1 MRKFHFLILLL
12 FPLDLL
18 AQQFKPL
25 QDLIKRRVPWLENQ
39 VVFKSVKSNQ
49 SDLIEL
55 HSVGNK
61 VVISAS
67 GPNAAAVGLN
77 WYLKYYCHR
86 SMSHMGDNL
95 APVSP
100 IPEVKERITLEA
112 PAQYRYAL
120 NYCTYNY
127 TMSFYDWK
135 DWEHEL
141 DWMVL
146 NGVNLMLTVTGM
158 ETVWQNTL
166 KQIGYSNQEIN
177 DFLVGPAYT
186 AWWLM
191 GNIQGWGGPM
201 PQSQIDA
208 RKILQK
214 RIIERM
220 RAFGIEPVLQGFYGM
235 VPSSLKDKSKAAI
248 IDQKTWGAFKRPDIL
263 IPGNP
268 DFSRIAA
275 IYYKELQQ
283 AYGKN
288 IRFFAGD
295 PFHEGGI
302 TDGIDLKM
310 AGHAIQVEMQKSF
323 PGSTWILQG
332 WQDNPKQKMLE
343 GLDKSH
349 ILVQE
354 LFGEFTNNWE
364 KRNGYDSTPFIW
376 CVVNN
381 FGERPG
387 LYGKLQ
393 RFADEVNRI
402 EKGPYQNLLKG
413 VGIMPEGLNNNPP
426 VYDLMLEL
434 GWRKDHVDVKKWL
447 TNFTKYRYGSS
458 NNHIDDAWNSFLET
472 IYQSIP
478 GYQEGASESVFCIRP
493 ALDSLPVSHWG
504 TRIRNYDAVKFKKA
518 AMEFAEAA
526 PAFKHSDTYQ
536 IDLINV
542 MRQVLANDGELV
554 FQAMAKA
561 YKEKNTK
568 QFKLLSDQFLNMI
581 RLTDDLLS
589 SHPYYQLNTY
599 KAQALNL
606 GKTKQE
612 QELNIRNAMMLITYW
627 GENVRNEDNLHEYA
641 YKEWGGLMK
650 DFYLVRWEMYI
661 DYLNGN
667 LQGKTTQAPD
677 FFIWE
682 RAWVNKN
689 LEIKAEA
696 PSKPLNQVVAEIL
709 KLKIDVQ

>member
-1 MRKFHFLILLL
+1 MRKFHCLILLL
-12 FPLDLL
+12 LPLNLL
-18 AQQFKPL
+18 AQQFKPV
-25 QDLIKRRVPWLENQ
+25 QDLIKRRLPWLENR
-39 VVFKSVKSNQ
+39 VVFQAIDSSQN
-49 SDLIEL
+49 DLIEL
-55 HSVGNK
+55 KSIGDK
-61 VVISAS
+61 VVIGAS

-95 APVSP
+95 SPVSP
-100 IPEVKERITLEA
+100 IPKVKQRIRLEA

-141 DWMVL
+141 DWMAL
-146 NGVNLMLTVTGM
+146 NGVNLMLTVNGM

-166 KQIGYSNQEIN
+166 KQIGYSDQEIN
-177 DFLVGPAYT
+177 DFIVGPAYT

-201 PQSQIDA
+201 PQSQIDS
-208 RKILQK
+208 RKTLQK
-214 RIIERM
+214 RIIARM
-220 RAFGIEPVLQGFYGM
+220 REFGIEPVLQGFYGM
-235 VPSSLKDKSKAAI
+235 VPSSLKEKSTAAI

-268 DFSRIAA
+268 DFSKIAA
-275 IYYKELQQ
+275 IYYKELQNT
-283 AYGKN
+283 YGKN

-310 AGHAIQVEMQKSF
+310 AGHAIQAEMQKSF
-323 PGSTWILQG
+323 PGSTWVLQG
-332 WQDNPKQKMLE
+332 WQDNPKQKMLD

-349 ILVQE
+349 VLVQE

-393 RFADEVNRI
+393 RFADEVDRI
-402 EKGPYQNLLKG
+402 EKSPFKNLLKG

-447 TNFTKYRYGSS
+447 SNFIKYRYGSS
-458 NNHIDDAWNSFLET
+458 NEHVDVAWQGFLGT

-493 ALDSLPVSHWG
+493 ALDSKPASHWG
-504 TRIRNYDAVKFKKA
+504 TRVRNYDAGKLKQA
-518 AMEFAEAA
+518 AHEFAQAA
-526 PAFKHSDTYQ
+526 PEFKNSDTYQ
-536 IDLINV
+536 IDLINI
-542 MRQVLANDGELV
+542 MRQVLANDGEIV
-554 FQAMAKA
+554 FQSMTEA
-561 YKEKNTK
+561 YQKKDIK
-568 QFKLLSDQFLNMI
+568 QFKRFSDQFLNMI
-581 RLTDDLLS
+581 SLTDDLLS

-606 GKTKQE
+606 GKTKE
-612 QELNIRNAMMLITYW
+612 EKALNIRNAMMLITYW
-627 GENVRNEDNLHEYA
+627 GENVRTEDNLHEYA

-650 DFYLVRWEMYI
+650 DFYLVRWRMYVE
-661 DYLNGN
+661 YLNDN

-682 RAWVNKN
+682 RAWVNQN
-689 LEIKAEA
+689 LEIK
-696 PSKPLNQVVAEIL
+696 PQKQIKPLSQAVAEIL

>member
-1 MRKFHFLILLL
+1 MRKFTCLLL
-12 FPLDLL
+12 FLIPLELL
-18 AQQFKPL
+18 ARQFKPV
-25 QDLIKRRVPWLENQ
+25 QDLIKRRTPWLINQ
-39 VVFKSVKSNQ
+39 VVFKPLKSDQKDLFELQ
-49 SDLIEL
+49 SIGSKLI
-55 HSVGNK
+55 
-61 VVISAS
+61 ISAS

-95 APVSP
+95 APVYP
-100 IPEVKERITLEA
+100 IPVVKEKVRVEA
-112 PAQYRYAL
+112 PAKYRYAL

-141 DWMVL
+141 DWMAL
-146 NGVNLMLTVTGM
+146 NGVNLMLTVNGM
-158 ETVWQNTL
+158 EAVWQNTL
-166 KQIGYSNQEIN
+166 KQIGYSDQEIN

-191 GNIQGWGGPM
+191 GNIQSWGGPM
-201 PQSQIDA
+201 PQSQIDG
-208 RKILQK
+208 RKMLQQK
-214 RIIERM
+214 MMRRM
-220 RAFGIEPVLQGFYGM
+220 KEFGIEPVLQGFYGM
-235 VPSSLKDKSKAAI
+235 VPGSLKEKSKAKI

-263 IPGNP
+263 VPGYP
-268 DFSRIAA
+268 DFSRIAG
-275 IYYKELQQ
+275 IYYKELQK

-302 TDGIDLKM
+302 TEGIDLKE
-310 AGHAIQVEMQKSF
+310 AGKSIQTEMQRSF
-323 PGSTWILQG
+323 PGSTWVLQG
-332 WQDNPKQKMLE
+332 WQDNPKQKMLD

-387 LYGKLQ
+387 VYGKLQ
-393 RFADEVNRI
+393 RFADEVDRI
-402 EKGPYQNLLKG
+402 RKGPYKEVLKG
-413 VGIMPEGLNNNPP
+413 VGVMPEGLNNNPP

-434 GWRKDHVDVKKWL
+434 GWRKDHVEVKNWL
-447 TNFTKYRYGSS
+447 TDYTKYRYGSS
-458 NNHIDDAWNSFLET
+458 DQHIQQAWQGFLET

-493 ALDSLPVSHWG
+493 ALDSKPASRWG
-504 TRIRNYDAVKFKKA
+504 TRVRTYDLAKFKEAALEFAKA
-518 AMEFAEAA
+518 A
-526 PAFKHSDTYQ
+526 PDFKSSDTYQ
-536 IDLINV
+536 IDLIN
-542 MRQVLANDGELV
+542 MLRQVLANDGERV
-554 FQAMAKA
+554 FEAMVKA
-561 YKEKNTK
+561 YNDKNTA
-568 QFKLLSDQFLNMI
+568 QFSRFSAQFLDMI

-599 KAQALNL
+599 KTQALNL
-606 GKTKQE
+606 GKTEEEKR
-612 QELNIRNAMMLITYW
+612 LNIKNAMMLITYW
-627 GENVRNEDNLHEYA
+627 GENIPAEDNLHEYA

-650 DFYLVRWEMYI
+650 DYYQVRWEMYI
-661 DYLNGN
+661 AHLQSN
-667 LQGKTTQAPD
+667 LQGKNTQAPD
-677 FFIWE
+677 FFWWE
-682 RAWVNKN
+682 RAWVEKN
-689 LEIKAEA
+689 MELRPEMPAKT
-696 PSKPLNQVVAEIL
+696 LDQVTAEIL